1 MALLPAMAG
10 CRKESA
16 PQPARERSADAGAAS
31 RPAGETETRP
41 GEPAG
46 AAQGDHADARPA
58 TTKPDERS
66 TTRPGEA
73 CDGAS
78 IVKNSDDDAPAF
90 QSHFGPA
97 ANSVSAASSPG
108 EAAASRPADEI
119 DLLLAE
125 GAAALRAGDPP
136 RAAELFHRAFQRD
149 PGRGGPLRGLAETH
163 ILSGQYAQAADVYEM
178 LLHLEPDDAV
188 ARFNRAVVLSR
199 VRRFAEAEDA
209 YRRLL
214 DCEPRAVQ
222 ARYNLASLYHA
233 QGKLAD
239 ARRQWLIVVDETP
252 QLASAHAAL
261 GEAHLQLGDA
271 AAAMAAYAE
280 AAKLSPDDAGAWAN
294 LATAARAAGSGGR
307 EAAALERA
315 TALARHDAE
324 LWARL
329 ADAQLRLHRQSGR
342 RELLT
347 AAVASWKR
355 CAELDDSR
363 QDVKD
368 WIATYEPLV
377 NAGPSQAQ

>member
-108 EAAASRPADEI
+108 EA
-119 DLLLAE
+119 
-125 GAAALRAGDPP
+125 
-136 RAAELFHRAFQRD
+136 AAELFHRAFQRD